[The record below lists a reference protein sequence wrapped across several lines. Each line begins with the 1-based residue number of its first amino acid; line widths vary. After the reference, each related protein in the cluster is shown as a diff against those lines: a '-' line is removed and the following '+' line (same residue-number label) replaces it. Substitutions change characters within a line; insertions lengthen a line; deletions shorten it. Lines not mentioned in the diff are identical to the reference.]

1 MNTDNIDLHV
11 HSVYSDGT
19 DEPAVLIDLAVVAGL
34 SAIALTDH
42 DTVAGI
48 DEFMAAADKI
58 PGLQAI
64 PGVEISSHDNGR
76 EIHLVGLFIDHRSGV
91 LLEFLTG
98 IQHCRHNRNLQIAEK
113 LAALGYGIDL
123 ESLADCSN
131 TVIGRPHFAQALIE
145 KYEFTTSGEVFD
157 RLLKRGAPAFVPR
170 YMPPTGEVI
179 NVIHMAGGIAVWAH
193 PIYRDQ
199 KERSWARRL
208 LRKMVPEKLDAVEA
222 FYSGFSTYQ
231 TQIMLDFAAEFDL
244 AVSGGSDYHGERY
257 QEVKLGTGDGNL
269 KVPKN
274 LIPPLLQRTQRYI
287 LAES

>member
-11 HSVYSDGT
+11 HSAYSDGT
-19 DEPAVLIDLAVVAGL
+19 DEPAALIALAAETGL

-48 DEFMAAADKI
+48 DEFMAAAEEI

-76 EIHLVGLFIDHRSGV
+76 EIHLVGLFVNHHSGV
-91 LLEFLTG
+91 LLEFLDG
-98 IQHCRHNRNLQIAEK
+98 IQRCRHNRNLQIAEK
-113 LAALGYGIDL
+113 LDALGYRIDL
-123 ESLADCSN
+123 KNLAVGSN
-131 TVIGRPHFAQALIE
+131 TVVGRPHFAQALIE

-157 RLLKRGAPAFVPR
+157 RLLKRGAPAYVPR

-179 NVIHMAGGIAVWAH
+179 RFIHLAGGVAVWAH

-222 FYSGFSTYQ
+222 YYSGFSDYQ
-231 TQIMLDFAAEFDL
+231 TQLMLEFAKEFDL
-244 AVSGGSDYHGERY
+244 AVSGGSDYHGGRY

-274 LIPPLLQRTQRYI
+274 LIPALLQRSQRYI
-287 LAES
+287 LAGA